1 MRIARMLRHER
12 GTAIIEFGLTA
23 PLYLLMLFFL
33 LFAGYLAWFQVGLQR
48 GTEMGARCAAV
59 NKIVC
64 GSAASIQNYA
74 AQHALGLPVSPS
86 VFTVSSVGC
95 GHEVAANYAFSFLT
109 SYLGMP
115 SLTLNA
121 RSCFPD

>member
-1 MRIARMLRHER
+1 MRIARMFRHER

-48 GTEMGARCAAV
+48 GAEMGARCAAV

-64 GSAASIQNYA
+64 GSPASIQSYA

-86 VFTVSSVGC
+86 VFTFSSGGC
-95 GHEVAANYAFSFLT
+95 GYEVAANYAFSFLT

-115 SLTLNA
+115 TLNLNA
-121 RSCFPD
+121 RSCYPD